1 MRSFGLIDA
10 PLTPSMLA
18 EPMHYS
24 SGEEVHAGDRVQYDG
39 TFATI
44 VFVSDGESEEFQ
56 PGYEDYS
63 GTSRGV
69 VIQDD
74 DGATS
79 QLGDPDERLYFVD
92 RG

>member
-1 MRSFGLIDA
+1 
-10 PLTPSMLA
+10 MLA

-56 PGYEDYS
+56 PGYEDYT
-63 GTSRGV
+63 GNSRGV
-69 VIQDD
+69 VIKDD
-74 DGATS
+74 DGATA
-79 QLGDPDERLYFVD
+79 QIGEPDERLYFVD

>member
-1 MRSFGLIDA
+1 
-10 PLTPSMLA
+10 MLA

-24 SGEEVHAGDRVQYDG
+24 SGEEVHAGDRVQFDG

-56 PGYEDYS
+56 PGYSEYTGS
-63 GTSRGV
+63 CRGLV
-69 VIQDD
+69 FQDD
-74 DGATS
+74 DGATT
-79 QLGDPDERLYFVD
+79 QLEEPDERLYFVD

>member
-1 MRSFGLIDA
+1 
-10 PLTPSMLA
+10 MLA

-56 PGYEDYS
+56 AGYEDYT

-69 VIQDD
+69 VIRDD
-74 DGATS
+74 DGATT
-79 QLGDPDERLYFVD
+79 QIGEVDERFYFVD